1 MVYGGAGSTDP
12 ERYRCALCGQR
23 CGDLGLCPGCVAD
36 LPFQGPA
43 CRRCALPLPAGEV
56 CGACLAAPPSHDEAV
71 AIFSYAPPVDAMIQR
86 LKFGGDLAYART
98 LGKIMA
104 IELERRAVCRPQMI
118 IPVPLHPARLVARGF
133 NQAVELAR
141 PVAERFGIPLART
154 ACVRTRAT
162 AEQSRLSAAER
173 RSNVRN
179 AFRVTR
185 PVTGADVSVVDDVM
199 TTGST
204 ANEIAQTLLANGA
217 QSVGVLT
224 LARAATE
231 FAL

>member
-86 LKFGGDLAYART
+86 LKFDGNLAYART
-98 LGKIMA
+98 LGNLMA
-104 IELERRAVCRPQMI
+104 FELARRGMARTGAL
-118 IPVPLHPARLVARGF
+118 IPVPLHPSRLVARRF

-141 PVAERFGIPLART
+141 PVAARLSMPLDRM
-154 ACVRTRAT
+154 ACARTRAT
-162 AEQSRLSAAER
+162 AEQSRLDAPAR
-173 RSNVRN
+173 RRNVRN
-179 AFRVTR
+179 AFAVLR
-185 PVTGADVSVVDDVM
+185 PVDSADVVLLDDVM

-204 ANEIAQTLLANGA
+204 LDALARTLKRAGA
-217 QSVGVLT
+217 RRVTVWVC
-224 LARAATE
+224 ARAA
-231 FAL
+231 AARR